1 MTTLTEN
8 LTSIP
13 ASTVARTV
21 RKELKKAFPGV
32 QFRVSGRRSA
42 WLLSE
47 GTVYVGWTD
56 GPKKQEVQEIVGRFE
71 GIKLTMDYAGY
82 WDAEPIDNGDGTY
95 YGVGTVESCRS
106 YSDEAKQAAAQK
118 MVEAM
123 GASSVDDL
131 IANFSDFEINTVYSL
146 KDPASTETSVPYL
159 YDYYKAL
166 NWVLSQG

>member
-1 MTTLTEN
+1 MATLTEN
-8 LTSIP
+8 LTSIQ
-13 ASTVARTV
+13 ASEVARIV
-21 RKELKKAFPGV
+21 RKELKRAFPGIK
-32 QFRVSGRRSA
+32 FRVAGRRSA

-47 GTVYVGWTD
+47 GTVYVDWTD
-56 GPKKQEVQEIVGRFE
+56 GPKLKDVKEVVDRFE
-71 GIKLTMDYAGY
+71 GIKLNMDIAGY

-95 YGVGTVESCRS
+95 YGVGTVETCRS
-106 YSDEAKQAAAQK
+106 YSDETKQAAAQK

-131 IANFSDFEINTVYSL
+131 IENFSDFDIDKVYSL
-146 KDPASTETSVPYL
+146 KDPASTDSSVPYL